1 MYIIV
6 ASHGMATYSPTTYI
20 EVLTNTVGDQEAVCN
35 QNGLCGA
42 LYACLHLSYLCSNL
56 HVRWHPRCALRYRR
70 N

>member
-6 ASHGMATYSPTTYI
+6 ASHGIAAYSSTAYI

-42 LYACLHLSYLCSNL
+42 LYACLHLSYLCS
-56 HVRWHPRCALRYRR
+56 HVRWRLHCALRYRR
-70 N
+70 I